1 MNKTIKTIISSS
13 CIANMAFAQVGEEA
27 AEGEVPSNIGQVEAA
42 TEVETEEPLFS
53 SDQEETSEFVPD
65 ADTELEFVPD
75 ADTEI
80 VDPAGGQSSLIEG
93 AVAPVEDDDGG
104 FQLQAANLND
114 IFQFLAQR
122 ANKQYIHNNR
132 LVGDDYKLTG
142 YLTGDG
148 NPLKQMEE
156 LAFPLGIK
164 MYVKGNTV
172 YALLSDQLSNLPAKE
187 WTYSLNYLRPSD
199 IEQIGSLIVPM
210 LTPGRGIVNYEPKT
224 NTVIVIDTTNRIEMV
239 ENLLRKI
246 DKPKGQIVI
255 ETKILNV
262 SSNSGENIGVDWSS
276 SLGAGNDSGISVTA
290 LRDLSSVFGLESGLA
305 LLGDDGG
312 GGGDTADPSNLILTP
327 IQATGVLRAL
337 SEANLVS
344 TKSNPVVITEDNETA
359 NISLI
364 DRLPIITTTT
374 SQGTSTST
382 ITEEVRYTID
392 ESDSTDPE
400 TTREIGV
407 TISMTPSLLPDG
419 TIRMRM
425 RPRNAAIT
433 EFIDGAEQNGVSNS
447 FPRVAESTIET
458 IARIPDGHSLVV
470 GGFYTEIDNNTK
482 NKVPILGDV
491 PVFNFFFKS
500 KSLSKERSSLVF
512 VVTPTSY
519 DPTDHKSHHRA
530 NGRLNKKLSLPYNHD
545 HIEAEANPGKAHE
558 ANYKRTLRSLD
569 SSIRSSSYPER

>member
-1 MNKTIKTIISSS
+1 MNKTIKTIIGTS
-13 CIANMAFAQVGEEA
+13 CIANMAFAQVGEDTSNEV
-27 AEGEVPSNIGQVEAA
+27 VPSNIGQAGAA
-42 TEVETEEPLFS
+42 TEAGGEEPLFS
-53 SDQEETSEFVPD
+53 DPAETPQSAPD
-65 ADTELEFVPD
+65 AGLDTAP
-75 ADTEI
+75 AI
-80 VDPAGGQSSLIEG
+80 VDPAGGQSSLVEG
-93 AVAPVEDDDGG
+93 ATAPVEDGDGG

-122 ANKQYIHNNR
+122 ADKQYIHNNR
-132 LVGDDYKLTG
+132 LVGDEYKLTG
-142 YLTGDG
+142 YLRGDG
-148 NPLKQMEE
+148 DPIKQMKE

-164 MYVKGNTV
+164 LYVKGDTV
-172 YALLSDQLSNLPAKE
+172 YALLPEQLSNLPAKE

-224 NTVIVIDTTNRIEMV
+224 NTVIIIDTTNRIEMV

-255 ETKILNV
+255 ETKILNIT
-262 SSNSGENIGVDWSS
+262 SNAEENIGVDWSS
-276 SLGAGNDSGISVTA
+276 SLGSGNDSGISVTA

-305 LLGDDGG
+305 LLGDDD
-312 GGGDTADPSNLILTP
+312 GGGDAVSTDNLILTP
-327 IQATGVLRAL
+327 FQATGVLRAL
-337 SEANLVS
+337 SEANVVS

-433 EFIDGAEQNGVSNS
+433 EFIEGATTNGVSNS

-470 GGFYTEIDNNTK
+470 GGFYTEIDDNNK
-482 NKVPILGDV
+482 NKVPLLGDV

-500 KSLSKERSSLVF
+500 KSTDKERSSLVF
-512 VVTPTSY
+512 VVKPTSY
-519 DPTDHKSHHRA
+519 DPTNHKSHHRTYD
-530 NGRLNKKLSLPYNHD
+530 RLNKKLALPYNHD
-545 HIEAEANPGKAHE
+545 HVEPKANPGRAHE

-569 SSIRSSSYPER
+569 SSIRSATYPER

>member
-1 MNKTIKTIISSS
+1 MNKTIKTIIGTS
-13 CIANMAFAQVGEEA
+13 CIANMAFAQVGEDTSN
-27 AEGEVPSNIGQVEAA
+27 EVVPNNIGQAGAA
-42 TEVETEEPLFS
+42 TEAGVEEPLFS
-53 SDQEETSEFVPD
+53 DPAETPQSAPD
-65 ADTELEFVPD
+65 AGLD
-75 ADTEI
+75 AAPAI
-80 VDPAGGQSSLIEG
+80 VDPAGGQSSLVEG
-93 AVAPVEDDDGG
+93 ATAPVEDGDGG

-114 IFQFLAQR
+114 IFQFLSQR
-122 ANKQYIHNNR
+122 ADKQYIHNNR
-132 LVGDDYKLTG
+132 LVGDEYKLTG
-142 YLTGDG
+142 YLRGDVD
-148 NPLKQMEE
+148 PIKQMKD

-164 MYVKGNTV
+164 MYVKGDTV
-172 YALLSDQLSNLPAKE
+172 YALLPEQLSNLPAKE

-224 NTVIVIDTTNRIEMV
+224 NTVIIIDTTNRIEMV

-255 ETKILNV
+255 ETKILNIT
-262 SSNSGENIGVDWSS
+262 SNAEENIGVDWST
-276 SLGAGNDSGISVTA
+276 SLGSGNDSGISVTA
-290 LRDLSSVFGLESGLA
+290 LRDLSSVFGLESGLS
-305 LLGDDGG
+305 LLADDDGG
-312 GGGDTADPSNLILTP
+312 GDVGGVDNLILTP
-327 IQATGVLRAL
+327 FQATGVLRAL
-337 SEANLVS
+337 SEANIVS

-392 ESDSTDPE
+392 EGDSTDPE

-433 EFIDGAEQNGVSNS
+433 EFIEGATTNGVSNS

-470 GGFYTEIDNNTK
+470 GGFYTEIDDNNK
-482 NKVPILGDV
+482 NKVPLLGDV
-491 PVFNFFFKS
+491 PIFNFFFKS
-500 KSLSKERSSLVF
+500 KSTDKERSSLVF
-512 VVTPTSY
+512 VVKPTSY
-519 DPTDHKSHHRA
+519 DPTNHKSHH
-530 NGRLNKKLSLPYNHD
+530 GTYDRLNKQLALPYNHD
-545 HIEAEANPGKAHE
+545 HVEPKANPGRAHE

-569 SSIRSSSYPER
+569 SSIRSASYPER

>member
-1 MNKTIKTIISSS
+1 MNKTIKTIIGTS
-13 CIANMAFAQVGEEA
+13 CIANMAFAQVGEDTSNEV
-27 AEGEVPSNIGQVEAA
+27 VPSNIGQAGAA
-42 TEVETEEPLFS
+42 TEAGGEEPLFS
-53 SDQEETSEFVPD
+53 DPAETPQSAPD
-65 ADTELEFVPD
+65 AGLD
-75 ADTEI
+75 AAPAI
-80 VDPAGGQSSLIEG
+80 VDPAGGQSSLGEG
-93 AVAPVEDDDGG
+93 ATAPVEDGDGG
-104 FQLQAANLND
+104 FQLQAADLND

-122 ANKQYIHNNR
+122 ADKQYIHNNR
-132 LVGDDYKLTG
+132 LVGDEYKLTG
-142 YLTGDG
+142 YLRGDG
-148 NPLKQMEE
+148 NPIKQMEE

-164 MYVKGNTV
+164 LYVKGDTV
-172 YALLSDQLSNLPAKE
+172 YALLPEQLSNLPAKE

-224 NTVIVIDTTNRIEMV
+224 NTVIIIDTTNRIEMV

-255 ETKILNV
+255 ETKILNIT
-262 SSNSGENIGVDWSS
+262 SNSEENIGVDWSS
-276 SLGAGNDSGISVTA
+276 SLGSGNDSGISVTA

-305 LLGDDGG
+305 LIGDDGDGG
-312 GGGDTADPSNLILTP
+312 GGGAPVSTDNLILTP
-327 IQATGVLRAL
+327 FQATGVLRAL
-337 SEANLVS
+337 SEANIVS

-433 EFIDGAEQNGVSNS
+433 EFIEGATTNGVSNS

-470 GGFYTEIDNNTK
+470 GGFYTEIDDNNK
-482 NKVPILGDV
+482 NKVPLLGDV

-500 KSLSKERSSLVF
+500 KSTDKERSSLVF
-512 VVTPTSY
+512 VVKPTSY
-519 DPTDHKSHHRA
+519 DPTNHKSHHRTYD
-530 NGRLNKKLSLPYNHD
+530 RLNKKLALPYNHD
-545 HIEAEANPGKAHE
+545 HVEPKANPGRAHE

-569 SSIRSSSYPER
+569 SSIRSATYPER

>member
-1 MNKTIKTIISSS
+1 MNKTIKTIIGTS
-13 CIANMAFAQVGEEA
+13 CIANMAFAQVGEDTSNEV
-27 AEGEVPSNIGQVEAA
+27 VPSNIGQAGAA
-42 TEVETEEPLFS
+42 TEAGAEEPLFS
-53 SDQEETSEFVPD
+53 DPAETPQSAPD
-65 ADTELEFVPD
+65 AGLDTAP
-75 ADTEI
+75 AI
-80 VDPAGGQSSLIEG
+80 VDPAGGQSSLVEG
-93 AVAPVEDDDGG
+93 ATAPVEDGDGG

-114 IFQFLAQR
+114 IFQLLAQR
-122 ANKQYIHNNR
+122 ADKQYIHNNR
-132 LVGDDYKLTG
+132 LVGDEYKLTG
-142 YLTGDG
+142 YLRGDG
-148 NPLKQMEE
+148 DPIKQMEE
-156 LAFPLGIK
+156 LGFPLGIK
-164 MYVKGNTV
+164 LYVKGNTV
-172 YALLSDQLSNLPAKE
+172 YALLPEQLSNLPAKE

-224 NTVIVIDTTNRIEMV
+224 NTVIIIDTTNRIEMV

-255 ETKILNV
+255 ETKILNIT
-262 SSNSGENIGVDWSS
+262 SNAEENIGVDWST
-276 SLGAGNDSGISVTA
+276 SLGSGNDSGISVTA

-305 LLGDDGG
+305 LIGDDGDGG
-312 GGGDTADPSNLILTP
+312 GGGAPVSTDNLILTP
-327 IQATGVLRAL
+327 FQATGVLRAL
-337 SEANLVS
+337 SEANVVS

-382 ITEEVRYTID
+382 VTEEVRYTID

-433 EFIDGAEQNGVSNS
+433 EFIEGATTNGVSNS

-470 GGFYTEIDNNTK
+470 GGFYTEIDDNNK
-482 NKVPILGDV
+482 NKVPLLGDI

-500 KSLSKERSSLVF
+500 KSTDKERSSLVF
-512 VVTPTSY
+512 VVKPTSY
-519 DPTDHKSHHRA
+519 DPTNHKSHH
-530 NGRLNKKLSLPYNHD
+530 GTYDRLNKQLALPYNHD
-545 HIEAEANPGKAHE
+545 HVEPKANPGRAHE

-569 SSIRSSSYPER
+569 SSIRSATYPER